1 MISVNLL
8 PQSESGLRSRAA
20 RIRLWLAICTV
31 EAIALGGT
39 GWFVAPGAIARVHA
53 SRRVA
58 YAGDR
63 LEQARSALEALT
75 ETRDVTLQQAKI
87 AAQVERPRAWSPLWA
102 FLADRTPIEITLDKL
117 SVNVPNAGPEPEK
130 ASPDAAQRMP
140 SEASDAPTVRGTLRI
155 TGHALD
161 HGALTR
167 FMKVL
172 DDATLFRI
180 VRLGGTRREAYLDGR
195 AVAFTLICEW

>member
-8 PQSESGLRSRAA
+8 PRSESRLRSRGA

-31 EAIALGGT
+31 EAVALGGM
-39 GWFVAPGAIARVHA
+39 GWLVAPSASARVHA

-63 LEQARSALEALT
+63 LEQARIALEALT
-75 ETRDVTLQQAKI
+75 QTRNATLQQAKI

-102 FLADRTPIEITLDKL
+102 FLAEHTPTEITLDEL
-117 SVNVPNAGPEPEK
+117 SVNVPNAGPEPENV
-130 ASPDAAQRMP
+130 SPSAAQRTP
-140 SEASDAPTVRGTLRI
+140 SAPSDTPTVRGTLRI

-161 HGALTR
+161 HDALTR

-172 DDATLFRI
+172 DDATLFRV
-180 VRLGGTRREAYLDGR
+180 VRLGGTRREAYLDGW

>member
-8 PQSESGLRSRAA
+8 PRSESNLRSRAA
-20 RIRLWLAICTV
+20 RIRLWLAVCTV
-31 EAIALGGT
+31 EAVALLAM
-39 GWFVAPGAIARVHA
+39 GWLVAPSAGARERA

-63 LEQARSALEALT
+63 LEQARIALEIST
-75 ETRDVTLQQAKI
+75 QTREATLEQAKV

-102 FLADRTPIEITLDKL
+102 FLAEQTPTEITLDEL

-130 ASPDAAQRMP
+130 AEPNAARLTP
-140 SEASDAPTVRGTLRI
+140 SAPTDAPTVRGTLRI

-161 HGALTR
+161 HDALTR

-172 DDATLFRI
+172 DDSTLFRV
-180 VRLGGTRREAYLDGR
+180 VRLGGTRREPYLDGR

>member
-8 PQSESGLRSRAA
+8 PRSENRAVSRAA
-20 RIRLWLAICTV
+20 RIRLWLAICTA
-31 EAIALGGT
+31 EAVALGVM
-39 GWFVAPGAIARVHA
+39 GWLVAPNADARLHA

-63 LEQARSALEALT
+63 LERARIALEALT
-75 ETRDVTLQQAKI
+75 QTRNATLEQAKI

-102 FLADRTPIEITLDKL
+102 FLAEQTPTEITLDEL
-117 SVNVPNAGPEPEK
+117 SVNVPNAGPEPEN
-130 ASPDAAQRMP
+130 ASPNAAQQTP
-140 SEASDAPTVRGTLRI
+140 SAPSDTPTVRGTLRI

-161 HGALTR
+161 HDALTR

>member
-8 PQSESGLRSRAA
+8 PRSESRLRSRAA

-31 EAIALGGT
+31 EAVALGGV
-39 GWFVAPGAIARVHA
+39 GWFVAPSASARLYA
-53 SRRVA
+53 SRRVGFA
-58 YAGDR
+58 DDR
-63 LEQARSALEALT
+63 HERARIALEALT
-75 ETRDVTLQQAKI
+75 QTRDATLQQAKI

-102 FLADRTPIEITLDKL
+102 FLAERTPTEITLDEL
-117 SVNVPNAGPEPEK
+117 SVNVPNAGPEPEN
-130 ASPDAAQRMP
+130 ASPDTAQRRPNAP
-140 SEASDAPTVRGTLRI
+140 SDTPTVRGTLRI

-161 HGALTR
+161 HDALTR

-172 DDATLFRI
+172 DDATLFRV
-180 VRLGGTRREAYLDGR
+180 VRLGGTRRAAYLDGW